1 MSSSSSSSNQVSL
14 ENSFRYIST
23 LLSDYRS
30 SPDKTG
36 GYPLA
41 RSVLSGQLRFVRL
54 LLSFGARPCVK
65 DQLVILLAISK
76 GDLNLLRMLVEVDY
90 VHPDEESYEEVNLQ
104 KKQNKKKHKNKR
116 RKTEDRVVINDQML
130 EKALKRKDYQ
140 IARYLIQK
148 GQKHSP
154 LCLSISNG

>member
-1 MSSSSSSSNQVSL
+1 M
-14 ENSFRYIST
+14 
-23 LLSDYRS
+23 
-30 SPDKTG
+30 
-36 GYPLA
+36 
-41 RSVLSGQLRFVRL
+41 
-54 LLSFGARPCVK
+54 
-65 DQLVILLAISK
+65 ILLAISK